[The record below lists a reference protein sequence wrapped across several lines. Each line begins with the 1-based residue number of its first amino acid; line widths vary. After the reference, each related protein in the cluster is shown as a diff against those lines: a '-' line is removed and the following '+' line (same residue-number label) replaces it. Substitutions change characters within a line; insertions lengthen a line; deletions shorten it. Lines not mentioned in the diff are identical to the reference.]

1 MKIINTITVI
11 FIIIKLL
18 DLKITAME
26 INNKHDL
33 VIRNG
38 KIIDGSGSK
47 PFFGDIAIDNGI
59 ITSVGKINSSGN
71 KELDAQGNLVTPG
84 WVDIHTHYDGQVSWD
99 PYLTPSSWHG
109 VTTAVMGNCGVG
121 FAPVRPGDE
130 SFLIQLMEGV
140 EDIPGSA
147 LHEGIDWDWET
158 FPEFLDAIDKKEF
171 VMDVGFMMGHG
182 PLRSYVMG
190 YERCQNQV
198 DATDEEINKMSEL
211 VTEAIEAGALGFSTS
226 RTVLHRDIYGKY
238 VPGTEAS
245 TEEMRALAFAI
256 DKAGEGTLE
265 ITSDWLDEEMEMSWM
280 QEYVKKTDCGLTF
293 LQTKGDAVKTILFSE
308 EQFLKGKNIRPQFP
322 GRNVGLMFGWGTS
335 VNPFI
340 QFPAYKEIAELPMD
354 QKLKILKDPLF
365 KQKLLSQEPDFESEI
380 RAILSNNPSNKTREQ
395 IAQDVALPTTITT
408 NYKTQF
414 ILGTPPN
421 YEPKKEDSIAAIAS
435 KMKISELEVIYDE
448 MLKNQGT
455 NLIYAAFTPYE
466 KYKLD
471 FVEQAYRLKSSVA
484 GGSDGGAHCGLIC
497 DASMPT
503 TNISHWGRDRE
514 AGKKFPL
521 EMLIKKQTKDTAE
534 TFGLFD
540 RGEIKSGMLAD
551 INIIDFDKLNVS
563 HPTMIHDLPLGGRRL
578 VQDSAGY
585 IATIKNGLI
594 VSENGK
600 NNGVLPGKLI
610 RGKQVCEVKS
620 GISKVSF
627 FDKTIRLLAVK
638 ILRFFWGLSGKS
650 LKTTI
655 VSET

>member
-1 MKIINTITVI
+1 
-11 FIIIKLL
+11 
-18 DLKITAME
+18 ME
-26 INNKHDL
+26 INKSTHDL
-33 VIRNG
+33 IIRNG
-38 KIIDGSGSK
+38 KIIDGSGKK
-47 PFFGDIAIDNGI
+47 PFFGDIAIDD
-59 ITSVGKINSSGN
+59 GKITAVGQIESSG
-71 KELDAQGNLVTPG
+71 KEELDAKGNLVTPG

-130 SFLIQLMEGV
+130 NFLIQLMEGV

-198 DATDEEINKMSEL
+198 DASDEEISKMSEL

-245 TEEMRALAFAI
+245 SEEMRALAFGV

-280 QEYVKKTDCGLTF
+280 KEYVKKSDCGLTF

-308 EQFLKGKNIRPQFP
+308 EHFLKGKNIRPQFP
-322 GRNVGLMFGWGTS
+322 GRNVGLMFGWETS
-335 VNPFI
+335 VNPFM
-340 QFPAYKEIAELPMD
+340 QFPAYKEIADLPLD
-354 QKLKILKDPLF
+354 QKYEILKDPIF
-365 KQKLLSQEPDFESEI
+365 KEKLLNQEPDFETEI
-380 RAILSNNPSNKTREQ
+380 RARLADNPSNKTREE
-395 IAQDVALPTTITT
+395 IAQDVALPTTITS

-421 YEPKKEDSIAAIAS
+421 YEPKEEDSIASIALR
-435 KMKISELEVIYDE
+435 KNISELEVMYDE

-466 KYKLD
+466 KYKLE

-514 AGKKFPL
+514 AGRKFPL

-540 RGEIKSGMLAD
+540 RGEIKAGMLAD

-578 VQDSAGY
+578 VQDATGY
-585 IATIKNGLI
+585 VATLKNGQV

-600 NNGVLPGKLI
+600 ANGVLPGKLI
-610 RGKQVCEVKS
+610 RGKQVCEVKTA
-620 GISKVSF
+620 ISEVSL

-638 ILRFFWGLSGKS
+638 VLSFIWRFSGKS
-650 LKTTI
+650 MKTTI

>member
-1 MKIINTITVI
+1 
-11 FIIIKLL
+11 
-18 DLKITAME
+18 ME
-26 INNKHDL
+26 INKSTHDL
-33 VIRNG
+33 IIRNG
-38 KIIDGSGSK
+38 KIIDGSGNK
-47 PFFGDIAIDNGI
+47 PFYGDIAIDDGK
-59 ITSVGKINSSGN
+59 ITSVGKIESSG
-71 KELDAQGNLVTPG
+71 KEELDAKGNLVTPG

-130 SFLIQLMEGV
+130 NFLIQLMEGV

-198 DATDEEINKMSEL
+198 DASDEEISKMSEL

-245 TEEMRALAFAI
+245 SEEMRALAFGV

-280 QEYVKKTDCGLTF
+280 KEYVKKSDCGLTF
-293 LQTKGDAVKTILFSE
+293 LQTKGDAIKTILFSE
-308 EQFLKGKNIRPQFP
+308 EHFLKGKNIRPQFP
-322 GRNVGLMFGWGTS
+322 GRNVGLMFGWETS
-335 VNPFI
+335 VNPFM
-340 QFPAYKEIAELPMD
+340 QFPAYKEIADLPMD
-354 QKLKILKDPLF
+354 QKLEILKDSTF

-380 RAILSNNPSNKTREQ
+380 IARLADNPSNKTREE
-395 IAQDVALPTTITT
+395 IAQDVALPTTITS

-421 YEPKKEDSIAAIAS
+421 YEPKEEDSIAAIAS
-435 KMKISELEVIYDE
+435 KKNISELEVMYDE
-448 MLKNQGT
+448 MLQNQGT

-514 AGKKFPL
+514 AGRKFPL

-578 VQDSAGY
+578 VQDATGY
-585 IATIKNGLI
+585 IATIKNGVV

-600 NNGVLPGKLI
+600 ANGLLPGKLI

-620 GISKVSF
+620 GISEVSL

-638 ILRFFWGLSGKS
+638 TLRFFWRLSGKS
-650 LKTTI
+650 MKTTI

>member
-1 MKIINTITVI
+1 
-11 FIIIKLL
+11 
-18 DLKITAME
+18 ME

-322 GRNVGLMFGWGTS
+322 GRNVGLMFGWETS

-380 RAILSNNPSNKTREQ
+380 RARLSNNPSNKTREE

-421 YEPKKEDSIAAIAS
+421 YEPKEEDSIAAIAS
-435 KMKISELEVIYDE
+435 QKNISELEVMYDE

-514 AGKKFPL
+514 AGRKLPL

-578 VQDSAGY
+578 VQDSEGY

-600 NNGVLPGKLI
+600 TNGVLPGKLI

-638 ILRFFWGLSGKS
+638 ILRFFWSLSGKS

>member
-1 MKIINTITVI
+1 MQTNT
-11 FIIIKLL
+11 
-18 DLKITAME
+18 M
-26 INNKHDL
+26 HDL

-38 KIIDGSGSK
+38 KIFDGSGDK
-47 PFFGDIAIDNGI
+47 PFVGDIAIDDGKI
-59 ITSVGKINSSGN
+59 SFVGKVANSG
-71 KELDAQGNLVTPG
+71 KEEIDAHNNLITPG

-130 SFLIQLMEGV
+130 NFLIQLMEGV

-171 VMDVGFMMGHG
+171 VMDVGFMIGHG

-198 DATDEEINKMSEL
+198 DASEEEISKMSEL

-245 TEEMRALAFAI
+245 SEEMRALAFGV

-280 QEYVKKTDCGLTF
+280 KEYVKKSNCGLTF
-293 LQTKGDAVKTILFSE
+293 LQTSGDAVKTILFAE
-308 EQFLKGKNIRPQFP
+308 EHFLKGKNIRPQFP
-322 GRNVGLMFGWGTS
+322 GRNVGLMFGWETS
-335 VNPFI
+335 VNPFS
-340 QFPAYKEIAELPMD
+340 QFPAYKEIADLPLE
-354 QKLKILKDPLF
+354 QKYEILKDPLF
-365 KQKLLSQEPDFESEI
+365 KEKLLSQEPDFETEI
-380 RAILSNNPSNKTREQ
+380 MKRLADNPSNKTREE
-395 IAQDVALPTTITT
+395 IAQDVALPTTITS
-408 NYKTQF
+408 NFKTQF
-414 ILGTPPN
+414 VLGTPPN
-421 YEPKKEDSIAAIAS
+421 YEPKEEDSIASIALRNN
-435 KMKISELEVIYDE
+435 ISELEVMYDE
-448 MLKNQGT
+448 MLKNQGA

-471 FVEQAYRLKSSVA
+471 FVEQAYQLKSSVA

-521 EMLIKKQTKDTAE
+521 ELLIKKQTKDTAE

-540 RGEIKSGMLAD
+540 RGEIKAGMLAD

-578 VQDSAGY
+578 VQDATGY
-585 IATIKNGLI
+585 IATIKNGKV
-594 VSENGK
+594 VSVNGHA
-600 NNGVLPGKLI
+600 NGVLPGKLI
-610 RGKQVCEVKS
+610 RGKQVCEVKT
-620 GISKVSF
+620 GISEVPY

-638 ILRFFWGLSGKS
+638 ALRFIWKLSGKTMKS
-650 LKTTI
+650 TI